1 MSLKRAEYAAERN
14 FPMNSYKVLLT
25 SLTILSFLI
34 PQAEAA
40 ENISMRK
47 GVSFVEDKDNG
58 FPVIGDKLED
68 VHVEPGK
75 TNHIFFGAS
84 GDLNTARQAKRLVG
98 TYNKLRDRDVKF
110 IVINVDKPANK
121 EAEDLIKKYYNG
133 YIPCQTV
140 IDSDGTTTWSKVGE
154 VSENEVT
161 KQISKNLK
169 K

>member
-1 MSLKRAEYAAERN
+1 MLS
-14 FPMNSYKVLLT
+14 
-25 SLTILSFLI
+25 ILSLVTL
-34 PQAEAA
+34 QAKAA

-58 FPVIGDKLED
+58 FPIIADKLED
-68 VHVEPGK
+68 VHIEPGK
-75 TNHIFFGAS
+75 TNFIFFGAS

-98 TYNKLRDRDVKF
+98 SYNKLRDRDVKF

-121 EAEDLIKKYYNG
+121 EAESLIKKYYKG

-169 K
+169 

>member
-1 MSLKRAEYAAERN
+1 
-14 FPMNSYKVLLT
+14 MNSHKVLLT
-25 SLTILSFLI
+25 TLSILSLVTL
-34 PQAEAA
+34 QAEAA

-58 FPVIGDKLED
+58 FPIIADKLED
-68 VHVEPGK
+68 VHIEPGK
-75 TNHIFFGAS
+75 TNFIFFGAS

-98 TYNKLRDRDVKF
+98 SYNKLRDRDVKF

-121 EAEDLIKKYYNG
+121 EAENLIKKYYKG

-169 K
+169 R

>member
-1 MSLKRAEYAAERN
+1 
-14 FPMNSYKVLLT
+14 MNSHKVLLT
-25 SLTILSFLI
+25 MLSILSLVTL
-34 PQAEAA
+34 QAKAA

-58 FPVIGDKLED
+58 FPIIADKLED
-68 VHVEPGK
+68 VHIEPGK
-75 TNHIFFGAS
+75 TNFIFFGAS

-98 TYNKLRDRDVKF
+98 SYNKLRDRDVKF

-121 EAEDLIKKYYNG
+121 EAESLIKKYYKG

-169 K
+169 

>member
-34 PQAEAA
+34 PQVEAA

-47 GVSFVEDKDNG
+47 GISFVEDKDNG

-75 TNHIFFGAS
+75 TNHIFFGA
-84 GDLNTARQAKRLVG
+84 
-98 TYNKLRDRDVKF
+98 
-110 IVINVDKPANK
+110 PA
-121 EAEDLIKKYYNG
+121 I
-133 YIPCQTV
+133 
-140 IDSDGTTTWSKVGE
+140 
-154 VSENEVT
+154 
-161 KQISKNLK
+161 
-169 K
+169 

>member
-1 MSLKRAEYAAERN
+1 
-14 FPMNSYKVLLT
+14 
-25 SLTILSFLI
+25 
-34 PQAEAA
+34 
-40 ENISMRK
+40 MRK
-47 GVSFVEDKDNG
+47 IRVDHRNEPSTFNERFRVSPSHF
-58 FPVIGDKLED
+58 
-68 VHVEPGK
+68 
-75 TNHIFFGAS
+75 FFGAS

-121 EAEDLIKKYYNG
+121 EAEDLIKKYYKG

>member
-1 MSLKRAEYAAERN
+1 MSYLRVEYAAERN
-14 FPMNSYKVLLT
+14 FAMNSHKVLLT
-25 SLTILSFLI
+25 MLSILSLVTL
-34 PQAEAA
+34 QAEAA

-58 FPVIGDKLED
+58 FPIIADKLED
-68 VHVEPGK
+68 VHIEPGK
-75 TNHIFFGAS
+75 TNFIFFGAS

-98 TYNKLRDRDVKF
+98 SYNKLRDRDVKF

-121 EAEDLIKKYYNG
+121 EAESLIKKYYKG

-169 K
+169 R

>member
-1 MSLKRAEYAAERN
+1 VSYLKAEIAEERN
-14 FPMNSYKVLLT
+14 FAMNSHKVLLT
-25 SLTILSFLI
+25 TLSILSLVTL
-34 PQAEAA
+34 QAEAA

-58 FPVIGDKLED
+58 FPIIADKLED
-68 VHVEPGK
+68 VHIEPGK
-75 TNHIFFGAS
+75 TNFIFFGAS

-98 TYNKLRDRDVKF
+98 SYNKLRDRDVKF

-121 EAEDLIKKYYNG
+121 EAENLIKKYYKG

-169 K
+169 R